1 MCLNKELGA
10 DWSLQRI
17 SQVSMV
23 PRHLEWMVQ
32 WYSHLPV
39 WMHSWLRW
47 RSSCQCSHAAPPSAK
62 ALMPLAQC
70 PSVQ

>member
-1 MCLNKELGA
+1 MALKWTLICVDPDVFSA
-10 DWSLQRI
+10 
-17 SQVSMV
+17 QVSMV

>member
-1 MCLNKELGA
+1 MVASGPFSSDVPEQRT
-10 DWSLQRI
+10 WSRL
-17 SQVSMV
+17 VFAEN
-23 PRHLEWMVQ
+23 L
-32 WYSHLPV
+32 
-39 WMHSWLRW
+39 WLRW